1 MDVNEKLQQFGQSLE
16 EISNKEYKQIEQ
28 EVDSEIS
35 TGIEE
40 ELKEYENK
48 KQVNFEKTFQ
58 RIEKDYNKKVYNYEI
73 QCKKEIID
81 EQKKLKENL
90 KNEIR
95 NKLIEFV
102 KSDKFSDITGVFDV
116 IISNPPYVKT
126 GDIAHLQK
134 ECSFEPYA
142 AFDGGEDGLAFY
154 RDLTASAKAH
164 LKKGGL
170 LIYEAGAG
178 EAQAVGEICLKNGYK
193 DIEIIKDINGIER
206 IVKAVRNDD

>member
-102 KSDKFSDITGVFDV
+102 KSDNYQDV
-116 IISNPPYVKT
+116 
-126 GDIAHLQK
+126 
-134 ECSFEPYA
+134 
-142 AFDGGEDGLAFY
+142 
-154 RDLTASAKAH
+154 
-164 LKKGGL
+164 
-170 LIYEAGAG
+170 LIKSIDERFN
-178 EAQAVGEICLKNGYK
+178 KNWW
-193 DIEIIKDINGIER
+193 
-206 IVKAVRNDD
+206 

>member
-102 KSDKFSDITGVFDV
+102 KSDKYQDV
-116 IISNPPYVKT
+116 
-126 GDIAHLQK
+126 
-134 ECSFEPYA
+134 
-142 AFDGGEDGLAFY
+142 
-154 RDLTASAKAH
+154 
-164 LKKGGL
+164 
-170 LIYEAGAG
+170 LIKSIDERFN
-178 EAQAVGEICLKNGYK
+178 KN
-193 DIEIIKDINGIER
+193 
-206 IVKAVRNDD
+206 